1 MVVVIQRDS
10 SHKSPCWECHRTSL
24 SKSGREVT
32 EAREVGG
39 TTVNLSQGSSKQ
51 DFLLNIFSWLCKSV
65 QSSRHSHCKRTLL
78 SQGCW
83 KGSDVLL
90 IGMQGWKNCKEY
102 LQVLSLNQNH
112 QLFWTASLTS
122 FFPFFFSQPFIRTF
136 LLLLSRI
143 FIQYSYPHLYIWCW
157 YNSVCYCVTSFSW
170 NKWNDRI
177 LL

>member
-1 MVVVIQRDS
+1 MVVVIQWDS

-122 FFPFFFSQPFIRTF
+122 FFPFFFPAFYKNIFAVVVKNIHPVFIPT
-136 LLLLSRI
+136 LVYLVLI
-143 FIQYSYPHLYIWCW
+143 
-157 YNSVCYCVTSFSW
+157 
-170 NKWNDRI
+170 
-177 LL
+177 